1 MTRSKVVR
9 MKFNLFRIF
18 RAKAK
23 NSEVDAMSFE
33 GLNPLLAKQ
42 ISELETQIG
51 QFAQVQFDLAQE
63 RDKMRSEMD
72 DLKKAMANPPK
83 SPDSEPLV
91 AVASELLDEA
101 P

>member
-1 MTRSKVVR
+1 MTRSKVVS
-9 MKFNLFRIF
+9 MKFNLFRFF
-18 RAKAK
+18 RAKSK
-23 NSEVDAMSFE
+23 DSDVDAMSFE

-63 RDKMRSEMD
+63 RDKMRTEMD
-72 DLKKAMANPPK
+72 DLKKALSKPSAPVA
-83 SPDSEPLV
+83 SEL
-91 AVASELLDEA
+91 SELLDEA

>member
-1 MTRSKVVR
+1 
-9 MKFNLFRIF
+9 MKMNLFRFF
-18 RAKAK
+18 RADKK
-23 NSEVDAMSFE
+23 DSDQGAMSFE

-63 RDKMRSEMD
+63 RDKMRSEME
-72 DLKKAMANPPK
+72 DLKKAMAKTQDPAPLTA
-83 SPDSEPLV
+83 PLV
-91 AVASELLDEA
+91 PELLNEV

>member
-1 MTRSKVVR
+1 
-9 MKFNLFRIF
+9 MKFNLFRFF
-18 RAKAK
+18 RAGKK
-23 NSEVDAMSFE
+23 SSKRSVDREMSFE

-72 DLKKAMANPPK
+72 DLKKAMAK
-83 SPDSEPLV
+83 SQEPAAPNL
-91 AVASELLDEA
+91 AIASELLNED